1 MPRALPSA
9 SDLAER
15 LLRGDRAAL
24 SRCITY
30 SESLRE
36 DHAALARGV
45 LERIWPFT
53 GKSVR
58 LGISGIPG
66 AGKSTF
72 IEAWGMRRIA
82 QGKRVAVLAI
92 DPSSEVSG
100 GSLLGDKTR
109 MEELSNH
116 PAAFVRPSPTSG
128 TLGGITLR
136 TREAIAL
143 CEAAGYDEILVETVG
158 VGQSETAVQHVT
170 DALLVLLLPRAGD
183 ELQGLKRGIVEAA
196 DVLAVHKAD
205 GGMETEARHTREA
218 YRQAIALRPHG
229 RWLTPVVLAS
239 SISPE
244 GHLAT
249 SEALDRFFAHQHAT
263 GDFHAR
269 RTRQAVRWMEEAAKE
284 LILAEFRASNAVQ
297 TARESQLNALTTAQ
311 TTPLDAAR
319 ALLNAFR
326 ERSE

>member
-1 MPRALPSA
+1 MPRPLPSA

-15 LLRGDRAAL
+15 LLRGDRATL

-30 SESLRE
+30 AESLRD
-36 DHAALARGV
+36 DHRALAREV
-45 LERIWPFT
+45 LDATWPHT
-53 GKSVR
+53 GKSFR

-72 IEAWGMRRIA
+72 IEAWGMQRIA

-109 MEELSNH
+109 MEALSTH

-205 GGMETEARHTREA
+205 GGMESEARHTREA

-239 SISPE
+239 SLTPGGHDAISD
-244 GHLAT
+244 
-249 SEALDRFFAHQHAT
+249 ALERFIAHQTST

-269 RTRQAVRWMEEAAKE
+269 RARQAARWMEEAAQE
-284 LILAEFRASNAVQ
+284 LLLTAFRTSTDVQ
-297 TARESQLNALTTAQ
+297 HARERLLNALSDGR
-311 TTPLDAAR
+311 TTPPDAAL
-319 ALLNAFR
+319 ALLHAFR
-326 ERSE
+326 RTSG

>member
-1 MPRALPSA
+1 VPRPLPSA

-15 LLRGDRAAL
+15 LLRGDRATL

-36 DHAALARGV
+36 DHYALARDV
-45 LERIWPFT
+45 LVRVWPHT

-58 LGISGIPG
+58 LGITGIPG

-72 IEAWGMRRIA
+72 IEAWGMHRIA

-100 GSLLGDKTR
+100 GSILGDKTR
-109 MEELSNH
+109 MEELANH

-218 YRQAIALRPHG
+218 YRQAIALRPHDS
-229 RWLTPVVLAS
+229 WWPPVVLAS
-239 SISPE
+239 SISPD
-244 GHLAT
+244 GHHAVD
-249 SEALDRFFAHQHAT
+249 EALNRFLAHQHAS
-263 GDFHAR
+263 GEFQSR
-269 RTRQAVRWMEEAAKE
+269 RTRQAVRWMEDAAQE
-284 LILAEFRASNAVQ
+284 YVLAAFRASDAVQ
-297 TARESQLNALTTAQ
+297 TAREGQLNALKHAQ

-319 ALLNAFR
+319 ALVRAFR
-326 ERSE
+326 ESP